1 MVNEGTTN
9 EQGTYTIKDVPKG
22 SVTIT
27 VSKEGYVESSQTLNV
42 TEATSVNFTLEAQK
56 QEEEEEVQTR
66 TVDFTVQDSNEEG
79 ISGARITLTNTTT
92 EEETTNANGGTG
104 SSGGSSITELSY
116 GDYTVSVTKADYTDA
131 TFSLTVGEE
140 LSVTGTGATISNG
153 RVVVTLASA

>member
-42 TEATSVNFTLEAQK
+42 SEATSVNFTLEAQE
-56 QEEEEEVQTR
+56 QEEVQTR